1 MGSGGGLPRSRSG
14 REGDEGARWRA
25 TGSSGGGG
33 GTPGG
38 VLAAAIEPPIQIRSG
53 GGGESRGEWG
63 VRSGELGFSL
73 EGIWRGVWAGLVGWP
88 AGPSGPV
95 SQGASSLFFVVLFS
109 VFIVFLFLYFLYCFS
124 SFKKNIGLI

>member
-1 MGSGGGLPRSRSG
+1 MGSGGGGLPRSRSG

-95 SQGASSLFFVVLFS
+95 SQGASSLFFCSFVFCFYCFPFSLFS
-109 VFIVFLFLYFLYCFS
+109 LLF
-124 SFKKNIGLI
+124 